1 MSRMPYCS
9 CQPLA
14 LPPTPGPV
22 NLVSLPT
29 AHSVD
34 TGTSKSPLLDREPR
48 QSLTRNEEAGEGVF
62 GGFITF
68 CFVMTGSE
76 PTHFLNT

>member
-1 MSRMPYCS
+1 MNLASLQTTSFVSTETSS
-9 CQPLA
+9 C
-14 LPPTPGPV
+14 
-22 NLVSLPT
+22 
-29 AHSVD
+29 
-34 TGTSKSPLLDREPR
+34 PLLGGEEPQMVPPELAAQGAHLSR
-48 QSLTRNEEAGEGVF
+48 SLTRNDRAGVGLGEGVF